1 MYGTDYSRW
10 DAIKDSDDDATA
22 PAPAPMPPQKPQ
34 SDQPLD
40 PTNVAAM
47 RELLHEID
55 DGRRPH
61 LLAAIEWVEAARAT
75 LDRGEAVDDGQC
87 PFDRG
92 SEPWFWFLLLANKPH
107 ITLHGP
113 HKPLLA
119 RHRSP
124 REQCQVEGLMCAH
137 CFAAGGLWQRTPL
150 RRCSACCL
158 AWYCGKE
165 CQRADRT
172 RRAAASGL
180 RFARWRRHAIAVTW
194 STAADSTRAQARG
207 RVPQGAQG
215 IKRRGARG
223 RGAAA

>member
-10 DAIKDSDDDATA
+10 DNIKDSDDDATA
-22 PAPAPMPPQKPQ
+22 PAPAPMPPPQKPQ

-113 HKPLLA
+113 HKPRLA
-119 RHRSP
+119 CEEIKQRVGCSSR
-124 REQCQVEGLMCAH
+124 RWR
-137 CFAAGGLWQRTPL
+137 GG
-150 RRCSACCL
+150 RRDDSA
-158 AWYCGKE
+158 
-165 CQRADRT
+165 QRAVK
-172 RRAAASGL
+172 
-180 RFARWRRHAIAVTW
+180 F
-194 STAADSTRAQARG
+194 
-207 RVPQGAQG
+207 
-215 IKRRGARG
+215 
-223 RGAAA
+223 